1 MAVSRAYIEALIAR
15 LEPDLRR
22 EFMAALDDWRRNI
35 DLQAVARALERGDVA
50 GAVQAANIQPGALTG
65 LARQME
71 GAFAAGGAA
80 EAQGLRLNIIFN
92 ARDFRSEAIIRESS
106 STLIQAVT
114 EDTRATLRTV
124 MADGLSRGQGAA
136 TTARQIRPYIGMTEG
151 QTHYAL
157 NFRRKLETDPKALLA
172 ELEAGGYKLRDKRL
186 DGIVRRA
193 VKSGEPIAAR
203 DIDKIMAAYR
213 NRSIAWRAENI
224 ARTETLRSV
233 NIGRYEAYRQ
243 AVDSGRVREQDI
255 RRTWNATPDKR
266 TRDTHAEMG
275 GQTVGLNEAFVSPS
289 GARLRYPGDPLA
301 PAHETINCRCNV
313 TYRIDHLANV
323 A

>member
-35 DLQAVARALERGDVA
+35 DLQAVARALERGDIA

-65 LARQME
+65 LARKME

-106 STLIQAVT
+106 ATLIQAVT

-151 QTHYAL
+151 QTRYAL
-157 NFRRKLETDPKALLA
+157 NFRRKLETDPKALLV
-172 ELEAGGYKLRDKRL
+172 ELERDNYKNRDHRL

-213 NRSIAWRAENI
+213 NRSIAWRAKMI
-224 ARTETLRSV
+224 ARSETLRSV
-233 NIGRYEAYRQ
+233 NIGRFEAYRQ
-243 AVDSGRVREQDI
+243 AVDSGKVREQDI

>member
-15 LEPDLRR
+15 LEPGLRR
-22 EFMAALDDWRRNI
+22 EFMAAIDDWRRNI
-35 DLQAVARALERGDVA
+35 DLQAVARALERDDVA

-65 LARQME
+65 LARQMD

-80 EAQGLRLNIIFN
+80 ESQGLRLNIIFN
-92 ARDFRSEAIIRESS
+92 ARDFRSEAVIREAS

-124 MADGLSRGQGAA
+124 MADGLSRGQGAV

-151 QTHYAL
+151 QTRYAL
-157 NFRRKLETDPKALLA
+157 NFQRKLETDPKALLA
-172 ELEAGGYKLRDKRL
+172 ELERDNYKNRDRRL

-266 TRDTHAEMG
+266 TRDTHAGMG

-289 GARLRYPGDPLA
+289 GARLMYPGDPSA
-301 PAHETINCRCNV
+301 PLHETINCRCNV

>member
-15 LEPDLRR
+15 LEPGLRR
-22 EFMAALDDWRRNI
+22 EFMAAIDDWRRNI

-50 GAVQAANIQPGALTG
+50 GAVHAANIQPGALTG

-80 EAQGLRLNIIFN
+80 ESQGLRLNIIFN
-92 ARDFRSEAIIRESS
+92 ARDFRSEAVIRESS
-106 STLIQAVT
+106 ATLIQAVT

-124 MADGLSRGQGAA
+124 MADGLSRGQGAV
-136 TTARQIRPYIGMTEG
+136 TTARQIRPYIGMADN
-151 QTHYAL
+151 QTRYAL
-157 NFRRKLETDPKALLA
+157 NFQRKLETDPKALLA

-275 GQTVGLNEAFVSPS
+275 GQTVGLNEEFVSPS

-301 PAHETINCRCNV
+301 PLHETINCRCNV

>member
-92 ARDFRSEAIIRESS
+92 ARDFRSEAVIRESS
-106 STLIQAVT
+106 ATLIQAVT

-124 MADGLSRGQGAA
+124 MADGLSRGQGAV
-136 TTARQIRPYIGMTEG
+136 TTARQIRPYIGMADNQAG
-151 QTHYAL
+151 YAL
-157 NFRRKLETDPKALLA
+157 NFLRKLQTDPKALLA

-186 DGIVRRA
+186 DGHIRRA
-193 VKSGEPIAAR
+193 AASGEPIPAKS
-203 DIDKIMAAYR
+203 IDKIITAYR

-224 ARTETLRSV
+224 SRTETLRSV

-243 AVDSGRVREQDI
+243 AVESGRVREQDI

-275 GQTVGLNEAFVSPS
+275 GQTVGLNEPFVSPS
-289 GARLRYPGDPLA
+289 GARLRFPGDPLA
-301 PAHETINCRCNV
+301 PIAETAQCRCNV

>member
-15 LEPDLRR
+15 LEPTLRR

-136 TTARQIRPYIGMTEG
+136 TTARQIQPYIGMTEG
-151 QTHYAL
+151 QTRYAL
-157 NFRRKLETDPKALLA
+157 NFRRKLETDPKALLV
-172 ELEAGGYKLRDKRL
+172 ELERDNYKNRDRRL

-193 VKSGEPIAAR
+193 VKSGEPMAAR

-213 NRSIAWRAENI
+213 NRSIAWRAKMI
-224 ARTETLRSV
+224 ARSETLRSV
-233 NIGRYEAYRQ
+233 NIGRFEAYRQ
-243 AVDSGRVREQDI
+243 AVDSGKVREQDI